1 MQVSIRSFARCAA
14 LTLALVLPSI
24 ALAQDQARDFPSK
37 PIRLIVGYAAGG
49 GADITARL
57 LADALTSVWTSPVVV
72 VNQAGG
78 TGNIA
83 TEAVAR
89 AEPDGYTLLHCTIAS
104 HAITPASKKLKVDHI
119 RDFAPVSMIGSVP
132 NVLVVN
138 PSMPAKSL
146 REFIAYAK
154 ANPGKLSYGS
164 NGVGGSPHLSMELLK
179 SLTGID
185 IVHIPYKGGS
195 SALNDL
201 IGGQI
206 PAAAVTL
213 AGAPATAIEAGKVR
227 ALGVTSAKRNKHAA
241 SIPTFAESGVAGYD
255 VSSWHGI
262 CAPAGVP
269 KLIIAKLN
277 AGLVKVLSSPQLIQ
291 RLEDQ
296 GFEVTPGTPEQFAAH
311 IQSETIKWQKVIREA
326 GIQPE

>member
-1 MQVSIRSFARCAA
+1 MQVSISSSARCAA
-14 LTLALVLPSI
+14 LTLALALPSI
-24 ALAQDQARDFPSK
+24 APAQDQARDFPSK

-57 LADALTSVWTSPVVV
+57 IAEALQSVWGSPVVV

-104 HAITPASKKLKVDHI
+104 HAITPASKKLKYDHI

-132 NVLVVN
+132 NVLVVH

-185 IVHIPYKGGS
+185 IVHVPYKGGA

-206 PAAAVTL
+206 PAASVTL
-213 AGAPATAIEAGKVR
+213 AGAPVTAIESGKVR
-227 ALGVTSAKRNKHAA
+227 ALGVTSARRNKHAA
-241 SIPTFAESGVAGYD
+241 SIPTFAEGGVSGYD

-262 CAPAGVP
+262 CAPAAVP
-269 KLIIAKLN
+269 KPIIAKLN
-277 AGLVKVLSSPQLIQ
+277 AGLVKVLNSPQLVQ
-291 RLEDQ
+291 RLEEQ
-296 GFEVTPGTPEQFAAH
+296 GFEVTPGTPEQFGAH